1 MTRAD
6 RPETQTIEI
15 ARVLGIR
22 RAEIPLTPGVVT
34 HVVGLNGAGKSSI
47 AVCAQALLARAVDP
61 LGLGRARAGYAGGG
75 TAPYARLGGTVW
87 RPTQGSVEIEEGQRA
102 SSPAAVGLVDF
113 TARLDATRRREAIA
127 AALGI
132 DTRAIAAIAH
142 HVHGSD
148 AADAEQRVGAEGWAA
163 AEAVYRDR
171 ARRAKREWREIAGEQ
186 YGVAKAAD
194 WAPAG
199 WHADL
204 DSLDPAGARAAIA
217 DAQEAHEEA
226 VRNTG
231 ASDAQR
237 AARAKAIA
245 DLPELRERHDELE
258 AEAQRISAERG
269 AIPTAEARRR
279 RDAASA
285 DLNSARRIVE
295 CPRCGAHLRIEGTS
309 LAAAEDD
316 VDLDALHRELQAAEL
331 VLREHDRADAEQAGH
346 VQRASAARD
355 SARGEVM
362 AAEAIAREELPEEA
376 LGDGLDAPAARES
389 LDRARAD
396 LARLE
401 ARERASELH
410 CTVVRYEAVAKALAP
425 GGVRS
430 QVMGRALGGLRAGLR
445 ALAEEAGSPPI
456 EITDDGD
463 LTWDGRPIA
472 ACSESERWRAQA
484 CMQLTIAALD
494 GSPAVVL
501 DRGDVLDE
509 HNRVAIVP
517 AIDRVASSGIA
528 ILICA
533 TGTGVPEGLS
543 TWEHVV
549 VADGET
555 AL

>member
-1 MTRAD
+1 MTAPTER
-6 RPETQTIEI
+6 QTIEI
-15 ARVLGIR
+15 TDVLGIR
-22 RAEIPLTPGVVT
+22 RAEIPLTPGTVT
-34 HVVGLNGAGKSSI
+34 HVTGLNGSGKSSI

-61 LGLGRARAGYAGGG
+61 LGLGRARAGYAGLG

-87 RPTQGSVEIEEGQRA
+87 RPTQGSVEVEEGQRA

-113 TARLDATRRREAIA
+113 TPRLDATRRREAIA

-132 DTRAIAAIAH
+132 DALAIAAIAD

-148 AADAEQRVGAEGWAA
+148 AGDAQQRVGAEGWAP
-163 AEAVYRDR
+163 AEAVYR
-171 ARRAKREWREIAGEQ
+171 ARTTRAKREWRETSGEQ

-204 DSLDPAGARAAIA
+204 DSLNLAGARAAVV

-226 VRNTG
+226 IRNTG
-231 ASDAQR
+231 ASAASR
-237 AARAKAIA
+237 EARAKAIA
-245 DLPELRERHDELE
+245 DLPRLRERHAELE
-258 AEAQRISAERG
+258 AEAERLSAERG

-279 RDAASA
+279 RDVASVN
-285 DLNSARRIVE
+285 LVSARSIVD
-295 CPRCGAHLRIEGTS
+295 CPRCGAHLRIKGIG

-316 VDLDALHRELQAAEL
+316 VNLDALHREWQEAESEF
-331 VLREHDRADAEQAGH
+331 VARDRADAEQAGH
-346 VQRASAARD
+346 VQRASASCD

-362 AAEAIAREELPEEA
+362 AAEAIAREELPEAA
-376 LGDGLDAPAARES
+376 LGGGPDAPAAREA

-410 CTVVRYEAVAKALAP
+410 RTVVRYEAVTKALAP

-445 ALAEEAGSPPI
+445 ALAEEAESPPI

-463 LTWDGRPIA
+463 LTWGGRPIA

-509 HNRVAIVP
+509 LNRVAIVP
-517 AIDRVASSGIA
+517 AIDRVAASGIA
-528 ILICA
+528 VLICA
-533 TGTGVPEGLS
+533 TGNGVPEGPS

-549 VADGET
+549 VADGEVL
-555 AL
+555 AS

>member
-1 MTRAD
+1 MTFKTSHAERAAMLRGSSEDDISGMWATLLMEGTKEAQDAFEAAASDGGLRVDDRSDVEAQAMTD

-15 ARVLGIR
+15 TDVLGIR
-22 RAEIPLTPGVVT
+22 RAEIPLTPGTVT

-132 DTRAIAAIAH
+132 DTRAIAAIAD

-148 AADAEQRVGAEGWAA
+148 AADAEHRVGAEGWAA

-171 ARRAKREWREIAGEQ
+171 ARRAKREWRETAGEQ

-231 ASDAQR
+231 ASDASR

-245 DLPELRERHDELE
+245 DLPRTPR
-258 AEAQRISAERG
+258 AARRARGGGPEAQRGAWCDPDRRG
-269 AIPTAEARRR
+269 ATTP
-279 RDAASA
+279 
-285 DLNSARRIVE
+285 
-295 CPRCGAHLRIEGTS
+295 
-309 LAAAEDD
+309 
-316 VDLDALHRELQAAEL
+316 
-331 VLREHDRADAEQAGH
+331 
-346 VQRASAARD
+346 
-355 SARGEVM
+355 
-362 AAEAIAREELPEEA
+362 
-376 LGDGLDAPAARES
+376 
-389 LDRARAD
+389 
-396 LARLE
+396 
-401 ARERASELH
+401 
-410 CTVVRYEAVAKALAP
+410 
-425 GGVRS
+425 
-430 QVMGRALGGLRAGLR
+430 
-445 ALAEEAGSPPI
+445 
-456 EITDDGD
+456 
-463 LTWDGRPIA
+463 
-472 ACSESERWRAQA
+472 
-484 CMQLTIAALD
+484 
-494 GSPAVVL
+494 
-501 DRGDVLDE
+501 
-509 HNRVAIVP
+509 
-517 AIDRVASSGIA
+517 
-528 ILICA
+528 
-533 TGTGVPEGLS
+533 
-543 TWEHVV
+543 
-549 VADGET
+549 
-555 AL
+555 